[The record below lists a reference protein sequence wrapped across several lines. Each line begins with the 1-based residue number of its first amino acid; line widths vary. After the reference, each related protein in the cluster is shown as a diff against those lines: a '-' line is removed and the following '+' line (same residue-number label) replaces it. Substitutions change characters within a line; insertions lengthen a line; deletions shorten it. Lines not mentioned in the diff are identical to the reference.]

1 MKTFGAGLGGTTGDT
16 LVVARPFLTTGDV
29 WYVNSANG
37 VDAASPAGKQ
47 RTAPLATV
55 AQAIANAANDG
66 DDIVC
71 LPGHTETL
79 TSALAITK
87 VVRIIGEG
95 SGIGSM
101 PKFIRNHGS
110 NGLIT
115 MASGSIELR
124 NLYFPIGLLANSTV
138 RVALGAGTGDS
149 RVIGCYFE
157 CGATDTGAALDLN
170 SCLRARIEGC
180 TFISTSTTTAPH
192 SAIKMATANNDVS
205 ILNCVLSGGTKGW
218 SNQYA
223 LDATGGACTRLRI
236 ENLSLLLD
244 SDVGLHAS
252 TVGSITLGT
261 CSGSA
266 RVVHA

>member
-1 MKTFGAGLGGTTGDT
+1 MKTFGAGIGGTTGDQ
-16 LVVARPFLTTGDV
+16 VAVASKYLTTGDV
-29 WYVNSANG
+29 WYVNSATG

-55 AQAIANAANDG
+55 AQAITNAANDG

-71 LPGHTETL
+71 LAGHTETL
-79 TSALAITK
+79 TSAIAINKTL
-87 VVRIIGEG
+87 RIIGEG

-110 NGLIT
+110 NGLVT
-115 MASGSIELR
+115 MTAGSIELR
-124 NLYFPIGLLANSTV
+124 NLYFPAGLLANATA
-138 RVALGAGTGDS
+138 RVALGNSTGDS
-149 RVIGCYFE
+149 RVIGCYFD
-157 CGATDTGAALDLN
+157 CGATDTGAAL
-170 SCLRARIEGC
+170 SVGTCLRARIENC
-180 TFISTSTTTAPH
+180 TFVSTSVTTAPH
-192 SAIKMATANNDVS
+192 SAIALGSTNND
-205 ILNCVLSGGTKGW
+205 ICIIGCTLSGGTKGW

-223 LDATGGACTRLRI
+223 LDATGAVCTRLRI
-236 ENLSLLLD
+236 ESLSLLLD

-252 TVGSITLGT
+252 TVGSISLGV